1 MMLKKLTIYVVLAVL
16 CPFLGLGQRAG
27 TGAVDVTLKGLQIGQ
42 KVPEVMLSGLHNYK
56 DAGGK
61 SVPSAKLSD
70 FRGKL
75 LILDFWATWCSPC
88 VAMIPRMDSLQK
100 VFGDRVAFL
109 SVTYQ
114 SDQEVLPFLYR
125 LEKQLGRK
133 FDLPVLTGSKE
144 LNGLFPHVY
153 LPHYVW
159 IDGDG
164 VVRGITGQDMV
175 NGVQINQVLSTGGLN
190 SLAKKSDYDI
200 PFDLKKGLFVDGNGG
215 SEGLVRSKSVFSK
228 YAIGLKGGSRIFDRN
243 RGEKNHTIVLQ
254 CINQTIKNIYKRA
267 FGNGKRIPDSRIL
280 LDLAD
285 SSKVTTELTGNDY
298 LNWLAENGYCY
309 ELSMPIGEQGNLFLR
324 MQQDLSF
331 NFPQYVASFQNL
343 ERECLVLERVGRAV
357 DLSSTGEK
365 SFAKFTM
372 GGVEM
377 ADKPLLVFVQALQD
391 YYMQN
396 SKLPILDETGIKGN
410 VSMKVDGDLTSL
422 TKLNLGL
429 SAVGLQLAIRKRVV
443 PMLVISDRNS
453 VKSNSK

>member
-16 CPFLGLGQRAG
+16 CPFFGLGQGAR

-42 KVPEVMLSGLHNYK
+42 KVPEVLLSGLHNYK

-61 SVPSAKLSD
+61 SVSSAKLSD

-88 VAMIPRMDSLQK
+88 VAMIPKMDSLQR

-114 SDQEVLPFLYR
+114 SDQEVMPFLDR

-175 NGVQINQVLSTGGLN
+175 NGVQINQVLTTGGLN
-190 SLAKKSDYDI
+190 SLVKKSDYDI
-200 PFDLKKGLFVDGNGG
+200 PFDLNRGLFVDGNGG
-215 SEGLVRSKSVFSK
+215 SEGLVRSKSVFSN

-267 FGNGKRIPDSRIL
+267 FGNGKRIPDSRIV
-280 LDLAD
+280 LDLVD
-285 SSKVTTELTGNDY
+285 STKVTTELTGKDY
-298 LNWLAENGYCY
+298 VSWLADHGFCY
-309 ELSMPIGEQGNLFLR
+309 ELSMPISEQGSLFLR

-331 NFPQYVASFQNL
+331 NFPQYSASFQNL
-343 ERECLVLERVGRAV
+343 ERECLVLERVGSEV
-357 DLSSTGEK
+357 DLSSTGER

-372 GGVEM
+372 GGFEM
-377 ADKPLLVFVQALQD
+377 AGKPLLVFVQALQD
-391 YYMQN
+391 YYMQK
-396 SKLPILDETGIKGN
+396 SKLPILDETGIKGMVN
-410 VSMKVDGDLTSL
+410 IKVDGDLTSL
-422 TKLNLGL
+422 TKLNVGL
-429 SAVGLQLAIRKRVV
+429 EAVGLQLAVRKRMVEL
-443 PMLVISDRNS
+443 LVISDR
-453 VKSNSK
+453 VTGEHSNK